1 MHRAALRVARVGL
14 GVNGLL
20 ACATLVVGVLSRS
33 TAVLASGVEFTGD
46 VLASAIVL
54 AGVRAAARPADAE
67 HPYGHGRFEMLA
79 GFSVGV
85 VLIAA
90 GVLTCYYSLQA
101 IGVRHAPPGTM
112 AIVTLLAAIVVR
124 GIMSAVKF
132 RVGRR
137 LRSTALLADGWND
150 TVDILS
156 GLAALTAVVL
166 ASYDPS
172 RFLAADHYGGFAVGI
187 VVVATGVRVMR
198 DASLELVDTM
208 PPEALRIN
216 ARAAAARVPGVLGV
230 EKLFARKTGLQYH
243 VDLHIEVDPGMTVR
257 ASHDVAARVRATLR
271 EQLPWV
277 ADVLVHV
284 EPAARTEPQRSG

>member
-20 ACATLVVGVLSRS
+20 ACATLVVGILSRS

-54 AGVRAAARPADAE
+54 AGVRAAARPADDE

-112 AIVTLLAAIVVR
+112 AVVTLLAAIIVR

-156 GLAALTAVVL
+156 GVAALTAVAL

-187 VVVATGVRVMR
+187 VVVVTGVRVMR
-198 DASLELVDTM
+198 DASLELIDTM
-208 PPEALRIN
+208 PPEELRLT

-230 EKLFARKTGLQYH
+230 EKLFAACSITSICTSRW
-243 VDLHIEVDPGMTVR
+243 IRP
-257 ASHDVAARVRATLR
+257 
-271 EQLPWV
+271 
-277 ADVLVHV
+277 
-284 EPAARTEPQRSG
+284 

>member
-1 MHRAALRVARVGL
+1 MHRAALRVARIGV

-20 ACATLVVGVLSRS
+20 ACATVVVGILSKS
-33 TAVLASGVEFTGD
+33 TAVFASGVEFTGD
-46 VLASAIVL
+46 VLASAVVL

-79 GFSVGV
+79 GFSVGCILV
-85 VLIAA
+85 AA
-90 GVLTCYYSLQA
+90 GLLTCYYSLQA
-101 IGVRHAPPGTM
+101 IGVQHAPPGTM
-112 AIVTLLAAIVVR
+112 AVVTLLAAIVVR

-137 LRSTALLADGWND
+137 LRSTALVADGWND

-187 VVVATGVRVMR
+187 VVVITGVRVMR
-198 DASLELVDTM
+198 DASLELIDTM
-208 PPEALRIN
+208 PPEELREH
-216 ARAAAARVPGVLGV
+216 ARAAAAGVPDVLGV

-243 VDLHIEVDPGMTVR
+243 VDLHIEVDPAMTVR

-284 EPAARTEPQRSG
+284 EPALTTESRRSG